1 MQFLFPQP
9 VETFNHS
16 PHQQQ
21 PSITQSHFI
30 SLPRVVAI
38 IAEALAVEVLPPD
51 HPAKAR
57 LIGIVKQVQVKIKTL
72 FFLFKI
78 KTQSTCYREM
88 LECSRLAW
96 MLSQNLRSWRFEQ
109 CLPELL
115 ILDLPP
121 SSRDNTS
128 SLNGKNTYY
137 AAYMLEI
144 NISSLIFI
152 KMVFTSNICDWTNIM
167 HVVVMESIWK
177 LNTNEIR
184 WLYCCGKQSRDK

>member
-1 MQFLFPQP
+1 MQFLFSQP

-72 FFLFKI
+72 FFCSRSKLNLHVTGKCW
-78 KTQSTCYREM
+78 SVRG
-88 LECSRLAW
+88 LRECSLRTSEVGDSNSAC
-96 MLSQNLRSWRFEQ
+96 LSFSY
-109 CLPELL
+109 L
-115 ILDLPP
+115 IYHHHLV
-121 SSRDNTS
+121 T
-128 SLNGKNTYY
+128 
-137 AAYMLEI
+137 I
-144 NISSLIFI
+144 
-152 KMVFTSNICDWTNIM
+152 
-167 HVVVMESIWK
+167 HHH
-177 LNTNEIR
+177 
-184 WLYCCGKQSRDK
+184 

>member
-88 LECSRLAW
+88 LECSRLA
-96 MLSQNLRSWRFEQ
+96 
-109 CLPELL
+109 
-115 ILDLPP
+115 
-121 SSRDNTS
+121 
-128 SLNGKNTYY
+128 
-137 AAYMLEI
+137 
-144 NISSLIFI
+144 
-152 KMVFTSNICDWTNIM
+152 
-167 HVVVMESIWK
+167 
-177 LNTNEIR
+177 
-184 WLYCCGKQSRDK
+184 